1 MSGEPDNC
9 LDGQLD
15 LKWEEKQ
22 ILDVTKKT
30 IPDDKGMKMEKKK
43 CLLLNSPSVTGS
55 TLKLKTKTLKIRTCL
70 GKHRVGRFWTLHM
83 VEIQFFLIPRH
94 AAKGRDTQ

>member
-1 MSGEPDNC
+1 MPWEELWALQVALSIIRFLVSGEPDNC

-43 CLLLNSPSVTGS
+43 MSIIEFSFCY
-55 TLKLKTKTLKIRTCL
+55 R
-70 GKHRVGRFWTLHM
+70 
-83 VEIQFFLIPRH
+83 
-94 AAKGRDTQ
+94 